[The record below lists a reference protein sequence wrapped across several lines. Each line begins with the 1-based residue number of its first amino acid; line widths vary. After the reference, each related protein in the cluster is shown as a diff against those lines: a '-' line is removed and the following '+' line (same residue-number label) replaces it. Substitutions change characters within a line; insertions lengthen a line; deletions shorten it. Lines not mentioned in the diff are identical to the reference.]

1 MNATRTGGQPR
12 LYLRRACS
20 KATASA
26 KACVQ
31 LTNIQFLLTE
41 LSRSVWKN
49 LDRGRKY
56 RPNTRPRSRFSYTD
70 RLSSV
75 DKMFIIWQ
83 KQEQFNLLNVTG
95 NWLVLTDILL
105 ANVNSSKVYPSS
117 FFLISFLALTEIN
130 IV

>member
-12 LYLRRACS
+12 LYLRRACLR
-20 KATASA
+20 ATASA

-56 RPNTRPRSRFSYTD
+56 RPNTRPRSRFSHTD

-83 KQEQFNLLNVTG
+83 KQGQLNLLNVTG
-95 NWLVLTDILL
+95 NWLVLTDISLV
-105 ANVNSSKVYPSS
+105 NVKCSKVYPSS
-117 FFLISFLALTEIN
+117 LLFFSSAFWHLQK
-130 IV
+130 